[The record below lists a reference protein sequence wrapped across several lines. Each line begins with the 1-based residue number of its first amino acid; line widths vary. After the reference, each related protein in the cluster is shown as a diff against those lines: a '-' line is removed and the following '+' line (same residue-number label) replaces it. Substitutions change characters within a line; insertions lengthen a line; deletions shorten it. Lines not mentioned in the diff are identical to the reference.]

1 MVDVAG
7 NFAEAESFFEG
18 QGFTTPQAQG
28 IAAGLFAESGLNPT
42 AVNPD
47 SGATGLAQDLGAR
60 LTQMLSGDTSFE
72 GQLANI
78 QSEFGTSAG
87 GGSLAAIQQQTTA
100 QGAADAFINLFERPG
115 AQGAAGDSAR
125 AATALN
131 NFAGGGA
138 SLPDDQ
144 FSEFTGTLP
153 DDSMSIGA
161 NADPLGSGVSIN
173 QEATGSAGTADFGDI
188 SDSAFDGADD
198 PIATAS
204 TSATGA
210 ASGVAG
216 AGGTPVNITDL
227 PGADTAITGAGKAVQ
242 AGAGTIG
249 SDVTSAAGGI
259 TGTAASAIN
268 SLEMYTSSTFVVVAI
283 AIMGI
288 VFVAFGLGF
297 FKPKQVLSVL

>member
-28 IAAGLFAESGLNPT
+28 IAAGLFAESGLNPS

-47 SGATGLAQDLGAR
+47 SGATGLAQDLGPR

-115 AQGAAGDSAR
+115 AAGAAGDSTR

-144 FSEFTGTLP
+144 FSEFTGNLSDISEP
-153 DDSMSIGA
+153 SA
-161 NADPLGSGVSIN
+161 LGSLGVG
-173 QEATGSAGTADFGDI
+173 EATAPIVTGSAGTADFDQLPDNI
-188 SDSAFDGADD
+188 FDGADD
-198 PIATAS
+198 PVAAT
-204 TSATGA
+204 TSLTGA
-210 ASGVAG
+210 AGGATAG
-216 AGGTPVNITDL
+216 AGGTPITITDL
-227 PGADTAITGAGKAVQ
+227 PATDTAITGAGKAVQ